1 MDNIGEWVLKKA
13 CQQTQF
19 WHQAGFKLR
28 IAINLSG
35 HQFKQSDL
43 FHKLT
48 QLLFEFNL
56 DAQYIELELTEQIL
70 VENIQ
75 SNIQKLNLLKK
86 LGVKISLDDF
96 GTGYSSLGYLHQF
109 PFDILKIDRCFI
121 SNINQ
126 NHKNAVITKSVI
138 EMAHQ
143 LDLKVVAEGV
153 ETQAELD
160 FLLKHKCDEV
170 QGHFFARAL
179 PVIDFEK
186 LLISDKEFF
195 TVSPQAIYSS

>member
-1 MDNIGEWVLKKA
+1 MNNYSKKILLESTIILTTITTSGCTTTVKTGEVGMR
-13 CQQTQF
+13 TSF
-19 WHQAGFKLR
+19 G
-28 IAINLSG
+28 
-35 HQFKQSDL
+35 
-43 FHKLT
+43 KLT
-48 QLLFEFNL
+48 KSETAGLHFHTPFKG
-56 DAQYIELELTEQIL
+56 
-70 VENIQ
+70 
-75 SNIQKLNLLKK
+75 NIQKLNLLKK